1 MRLVDMSQLTSQLS
15 IDGLIKALESLLEI
29 VDCEIGV

>member
-1 MRLVDMSQLTSQLS
+1 MMRLVDMSQLS